1 MRQARNRVAASCCA
15 GTILMLLVAALAV
28 PSPAAAE
35 GAYAVG
41 VPKDVA
47 NDGLAYGRNVGS
59 KTKEIAASE
68 ALKTCR
74 SAPDSSPA
82 AQHLC
87 AVVSSFHGLCL
98 AAALDPAPNPR
109 GGGAAVG
116 ATTAEAAAGAMADCL
131 ATAGVDRQA
140 FCKVMDSICDA
151 P

>member
-1 MRQARNRVAASCCA
+1 MWRARNRVAASCGA

-59 KTKEIAASE
+59 ATKEIAAE
-68 ALKTCR
+68 QALKICR
-74 SAPDSSPA
+74 NAPDSSA
-82 AQHLC
+82 QAQHLC
-87 AVVSSFHGLCL
+87 AVVATFHGLCL
-98 AAALDPAPNPR
+98 AAALDPAPNTP
-109 GGGAAVG
+109 GWGAAVG
-116 ATTAEAAAGAMADCL
+116 ATQAGAAAGAMADCV
-131 ATAGVDRQA
+131 ATAGADRQA
-140 FCKVMDSICDA
+140 FCKVMDAVCDA